1 MTGLTKERGTVP
13 NTLKA
18 DALKVIVQM
27 EPVKVI
33 IVTQSS
39 SSLPTKGDKNARA
52 GLGETVG
59 A

>member
-1 MTGLTKERGTVP
+1 MERGTVP

-39 SSLPTKGDKNARA
+39 SSLPTKGDKNTRA
-52 GLGETVG
+52 GLGETVE